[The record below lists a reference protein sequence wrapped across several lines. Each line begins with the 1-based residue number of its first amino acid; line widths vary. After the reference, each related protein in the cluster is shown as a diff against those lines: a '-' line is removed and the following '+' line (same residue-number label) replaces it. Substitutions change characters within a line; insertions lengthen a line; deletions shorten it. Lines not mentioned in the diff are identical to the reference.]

1 MPSWH
6 SIFAFSMI
14 QSIFCKVEFGSLS
27 IFSPSSIALRIN
39 SRLFINFHLLFY
51 YKSSLFQSD
60 PSFGYNILSLLYSFC
75 SSLTTSNHSGSK
87 MSVKGFKSRVKN
99 LIIFIISLAFFT
111 KFASWV
117 HTAAT
122 FSNSP
127 SFIHNITSKVNVGIY
142 SSLPNLQKVISP
154 NTIACGHLPQQS
166 LFLLSTETLRQNSQ

>member
-14 QSIFCKVEFGSLS
+14 QSTFCKVEFGSLS

-87 MSVKGFKSRVKN
+87 MSVKGFKRRVKN

-127 SFIHNITSKVNVGIY
+127 SFIHLNQLLNNITY
-142 SSLPNLQKVISP
+142 
-154 NTIACGHLPQQS
+154 
-166 LFLLSTETLRQNSQ
+166 

>member
-14 QSIFCKVEFGSLS
+14 QSTFCKVEFGSLS

-60 PSFGYNILSLLYSFC
+60 PSFGYSILSLLYSFC
-75 SSLTTSNHSGSK
+75 FSLTTSNHSGSK
-87 MSVKGFKSRVKN
+87 MSVKGFKRRVKN
-99 LIIFIISLAFFT
+99 LIIFIISTLIT
-111 KFASWV
+111 KFTSWV
-117 HTAAT
+117 HTTVA
-122 FSNSP
+122 FGNYP

>member
-14 QSIFCKVEFGSLS
+14 QSTFCKVEFGSLS

-39 SRLFINFHLLFY
+39 SRLFINFHLLFH

-75 SSLTTSNHSGSK
+75 SSRIASIHK
-87 MSVKGFKSRVKN
+87 EFKKEMKN
-99 LIIFIISLAFFT
+99 LIIFIISTLIT
-111 KFASWV
+111 KFTSWV
-117 HTAAT
+117 HTTVA
-122 FSNSP
+122 FGNYP